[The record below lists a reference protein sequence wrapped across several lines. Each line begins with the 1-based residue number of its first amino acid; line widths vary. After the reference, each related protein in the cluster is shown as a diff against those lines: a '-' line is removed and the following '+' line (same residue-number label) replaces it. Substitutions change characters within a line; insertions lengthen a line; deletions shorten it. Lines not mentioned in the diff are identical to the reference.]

1 MIKATVLALLMASG
15 ASGVKSEKAAE
26 KPKLAVLELTAA
38 GGVDIKVAG
47 ALTETITQEVANA
60 GFFSVLSSRE
70 VQTLV
75 GFERQKQ
82 MMGCS
87 EESSCLTELAGAMG
101 ARFVMSGT
109 LAKLGEAYQLSL
121 QVLDS
126 NKAQPVGRTVRIA
139 KDLTA
144 LQAQIPF
151 AVAEATATPPPA
163 PPSRVLPYSL
173 MAGGGLLVVGGA
185 VVGLDGL
192 SRDAALAREVSADNP
207 VLKPISVYQREQQQ
221 IGFEKTISLVALSAG
236 AALVA
241 TGFLLNPPELVSRS
255 GASVTLVPGPRG
267 VALVGVFP

>member
-1 MIKATVLALLMASG
+1 MIKATVLALLVASG
-15 ASGVKSEKAAE
+15 ASDKADKVPA

-38 GGVDIKVAG
+38 GGVDAKVAG

-87 EESSCLTELAGAMG
+87 EESSCLAELAGAMG

-126 NKAQPVGRTVRIA
+126 SRAQPVGRTVRIA
-139 KDLTA
+139 RELTA

-192 SRDAALAREVSADNP
+192 SRDAALARELSPENT
-207 VLKPISVYQREQQQ
+207 VLKPLSVYRREAEQ
-221 IGFEKTISLVALSAG
+221 IGFEKTVSLVAITAG
-236 AALVA
+236 AALVGA
-241 TGFLLNPPELVSRS
+241 GLLLNPPEVVSRS
-255 GASVTLVPGPRG
+255 GAAVTLVPGPNG
-267 VALVGVFP
+267 FALVGVFP